1 MARERGGP
9 DSARDE
15 AAVLRVQVS
24 VELGGHRADEA
35 VLRSFPG
42 FSRSEVKQLFE
53 DGRVRVDGKRLKK
66 GDRVLAG
73 SELTVEAMETPIAP
87 DPTLPLDVVF
97 ESSDFVICNKP
108 AGLPSAPLVRT
119 ESRSLAAAL
128 LARYPEMQG
137 VGFREREP
145 GLVHRL
151 DTETSGVVLAARTE
165 AAFRAARALFESALI
180 EKRYLAVVSRG
191 LTGSGQIDSLLGPD
205 SADRRRVRVFR
216 EPPPGYA
223 KPALTRY
230 RVLREGARFALV
242 ELDVERAFR
251 HQIRAHLADLGYP
264 IAGDALYGGAEVP
277 ALGAR
282 HALHGSYIAWSGDA
296 ARTGFRAEVALPD
309 ELGALLGL

>member
-1 MARERGGP
+1 MTRERGGP
-9 DSARDE
+9 DSARDP
-15 AAVLRVQVS
+15 AAVLRARVS
-24 VELGGHRADEA
+24 VELGGHRADDA
-35 VLRSFPG
+35 VLRSLPG
-42 FSRSEVKQLFE
+42 FTRNEVKQLFD

-66 GDRVLAG
+66 GDRVAAG
-73 SELTVEAMETPIAP
+73 SELTVEASEAPIAP
-87 DPTLPLDVVF
+87 DPTISLDVVF
-97 ESSDFVICNKP
+97 ESSDFVIANKP

-151 DTETSGVVLAARTE
+151 DTETSGVVLAARNE

-216 EPPPGYA
+216 ELPPGYA

-230 RVLREGARFALV
+230 RVLNEGARFTLV

-277 ALGAR
+277 QLGAR

-296 ARTGFRAEVALPD
+296 ARVGFRAEVALPE